1 MSGLH
6 RHPALLWAF
15 ALLAMAGFASLG
27 IWQLGRAELKREM
40 LAEAQRALSSRAPQ
54 PVAVLGDATRADA
67 YDWVEVE
74 GRFVDAPAV
83 LLDNQQHAGR
93 VGVRVYRVFET
104 AAGARLLV
112 DLGWVALPPDR
123 SLPQVPRDAARNAL
137 RGLLLPPPGSGLR
150 LGEPQP
156 QADGTLLTMQVEP
169 ATIARTL
176 GMPALAARVL
186 RPEPEA
192 GFGYQRDFDILPNTL
207 PPEKHLGYAVQ
218 WFALALAVLVTAVL
232 LTVRRARRLRSTH
245 GPTH

>member
-27 IWQLGRAELKREM
+27 VWQLGRAELKREM
-40 LAEAQRALSSRAPQ
+40 LAEAQRALSARTPQ
-54 PVAVLGDATRADA
+54 PTAVLTDAARADA
-67 YDWVEVE
+67 YDWVEIR
-74 GRFVDAPAV
+74 GRFVEAPAV

-93 VGVRVYRVFET
+93 VGIRAYRVFET
-104 AAGARLLV
+104 HAGMRVLV
-112 DLGWVALPPDR
+112 DLGWLALPPDR
-123 SLPQVPRDAARNAL
+123 TLPQVPRDAARHAL

-156 QADGTLLTMQVEP
+156 QADGTLLTMRVEP
-169 ATIARTL
+169 DAIALAL
-176 GMPALAARVL
+176 GMPGLAPRVL

-207 PPEKHLGYAVQ
+207 PPEKHIGYAVQ

-232 LTVRRARRLRSTH
+232 LTVRRARRLRSIH
-245 GPTH
+245 GPTP